1 MGASLDAIW
10 AEVQRLNEKLDAL
23 PGLIEV
29 NGNQVKVVSLDEL
42 SENLGLIKAGEF
54 RAGNLRSPGDS
65 FSGVRIGYPGF
76 YYPSTSVAG
85 SDLYHI
91 AGVDLDTLAV
101 GISATDGK
109 LYFGA
114 GAGWLDDTGII
125 LAIAG
130 GSSVTPP
137 IKWLDANLLT
147 YRSAITTFNILGDT
161 NSLSFELMS
170 GGLGFTTDLGTYA
183 QMNMSAWAQT
193 IDTGASTGDFY
204 HLNLMNIKAG
214 PSDLTTSTSN
224 TIFDWLYLLERV
236 SDSADF
242 EQVLLLSVY
251 HEMDTAGKFQIRW
264 NPGNKDNH
272 FNVWRGGVAENKLFS
287 LSTEGA
293 LWGGANIPDTV
304 TFDIG
309 WLRESAITFNSTAT
323 AGIEDPDNE
332 MGKLWLDTDAELRL
346 TDTAGED
353 WFVTKST
360 STGGG
365 DYPIISTGTTVTI
378 PQFSHYTSQGTINI
392 GDNVATNVFRFNGSD
407 TSVDYELQFALEV
420 IFSAG
425 PLGGAPGY
433 ATAHGTWRG
442 FIRDYGETGDAA
454 LNASV
459 VELAAADLGSISG
472 ATIDV
477 STGIVAVSIDT
488 TAETVTITMQSDWTG
503 THPSLN
509 TVRATW
515 FLDVFVG
522 VTAISTQIEF
532 TVV

>member
-183 QMNMSAWAQT
+183 QMSMSAWAQT

-332 MGKLWLDTDAELRL
+332 MGKLWLDTDFEMRL

-353 WFVTKST
+353 WYVTKST
-360 STGGG
+360 STGNRSN
-365 DYPIISTGTTVTI
+365 ILFLRTVAEETTDDAI
-378 PQFSHYTSQGTINI
+378 AAGWQSIF
-392 GDNVATNVFRFNGSD
+392 GSD
-407 TSVDYELQFALEV
+407 TGTIFRTGEITFAANTAIRVSAQAKLNYSVAQGLVA
-420 IFSAG
+420 IS
-425 PLGGAPGY
+425 
-433 ATAHGTWRG
+433 
-442 FIRDYGETGDAA
+442 
-454 LNASV
+454 ASV
-459 VELAAADLGSISG
+459 WDTAGVLLFQRYSQGYNGAAADDFFSFFTNLDYYYDSG
-472 ATIDV
+472 LLVPATAYLFGLQSYGDIASNRTYLADNQLV
-477 STGIVAVSIDT
+477 VTEVTRGW
-488 TAETVTITMQSDWTG
+488 TVTT
-503 THPSLN
+503 
-509 TVRATW
+509 
-515 FLDVFVG
+515 
-522 VTAISTQIEF
+522 
-532 TVV
+532 